1 MIRDTKEQ
9 LRGRITA
16 LSARVE
22 EAEETLRAIRDGE
35 VDAIVA
41 AGPEGDRVY
50 TLKGAD
56 AAYRVMIEEMAEGAV
71 TLDPDGLIL
80 FANRP
85 FAFMLGMPL
94 DRVIGASFQEFVATE
109 DISLISIFLQSSGR
123 RKAEV
128 RLVRQG
134 GATFPVYLSL
144 QNLILGG
151 VPCCCCVVTDLSEQK
166 LHAELAA
173 LLETVP
179 VGVYISKDVECTTF
193 HANRKAYELLRI
205 PVAEAANRIPIA
217 PDQTSNWRY
226 IKDGKEIPNED
237 LPLVRAARTGKRVDD
252 YEVDVLFDDGD
263 SLCLLGNA
271 VPMFDSSGKP
281 RGAVGAFVDITE
293 RRQVEESMLRSNL
306 ELQTFGNALTQDLR
320 DPLTMIVKFTRI
332 LAADHKDNP
341 GSFAPPYIKEAL
353 ESALRIEAL
362 VNALSEYWSLTQRSV
377 LNLSL
382 VDCNQVFSRTLEKM
396 AGVIEENGAMV
407 SSSNLPT
414 VVAEEPMLD
423 SLFEKLIGNAIQYC
437 GTSKP
442 EIQVSA
448 ASSADRWLFSVRD
461 NGIGVEK
468 ANLEKVFGMFHRLHG
483 DEIPGT
489 GIGLPLCRQMVE
501 RHGGRIWLESIPG
514 NGSAVRFTIP
524 SSLEPASS

>member
-1 MIRDTKEQ
+1 MMRETKEQ
-9 LRGRITA
+9 LLGRIRA

-71 TLDPDGLIL
+71 TLDPHGLIL
-80 FANRP
+80 FANKP
-85 FAFMLGMPL
+85 FAFMLGLPL
-94 DRVIGASFQEFVATE
+94 DCVIGASIQEFVASE
-109 DISLISIFLQSSGR
+109 DLSLVSVFLQSSGR

-128 RLVRQG
+128 RLIRPG
-134 GATFPVYLSL
+134 GSTLPVYLSL

-151 VPCCCCVVTDLSEQK
+151 VACCCCVVTDLSEQK

-179 VGVYISKDVECTTF
+179 VGVYISKDVECKTF
-193 HANRKAYELLRI
+193 QANRKAYELLRI
-205 PVAEAANRIPIA
+205 PDGEGVGRIPIA
-217 PDQTSNWRY
+217 PDQTSRWRY

-237 LPLVRAARTGKRVDD
+237 LPLVSAARTGKRVDD
-252 YEVDVLFDDGD
+252 FEVEVLFDDGD

-271 VPMFDSSGKP
+271 VPLFDKAGKP
-281 RGAVGAFVDITE
+281 SGAVGAFVDITE

-306 ELQTFGNALTQDLR
+306 ELKAFGNALTQDLR
-320 DPLTMIVKFTRI
+320 DPLTMIVKFTRL
-332 LAADHKDNP
+332 LAEDYKGRPVGNANL
-341 GSFAPPYIKEAL
+341 YIKEAL
-353 ESALRIEAL
+353 ESALRIEGL
-362 VNALSEYWSLTQRSV
+362 VKGLSEYWSLTQRSG

-382 VDCNQVFSRTLEKM
+382 VDCNRVFSRTLEKM
-396 AGVIEENGAMV
+396 AGVIQENGAQV
-407 SSSNLPT
+407 SASNLPT

-423 SLFEKLIGNAIQYC
+423 SLFEMLIGNAIQYC
-437 GTSKP
+437 GNSTP
-442 EIQVSA
+442 QVQISA
-448 ASSADRWLFSVRD
+448 DSSADRWLFSVRD

-468 ANLEKVFGMFHRLHG
+468 ANLEKVFGIFHRLHG

-514 NGSAVRFTIP
+514 TGSAVRFTIP
-524 SSLEPASS
+524 SSLEPAGS